1 MKKITTVLLMLLIS
15 MCFILSGCGAPLKM
29 PNNYTK
35 VVSNGGFVVG
45 AGDYAYVANAYQ
57 SYSNLTKK
65 ADNTGKGVAQYS
77 INRTQL
83 DVENPNQSYFNYLK
97 TEDGTAK
104 FELVLN
110 KIAGYETSN
119 MYVVGEYLY
128 FTTPNVHKN
137 KQNAYEFN
145 LSTLFRVKLNGTDL
159 KEIYTTKSSDAKFY
173 LTGNE
178 NKQLLIFDDET
189 IKVLDVYKK
198 STSVKNLIKDDVK
211 VSEVVF
217 PATEEQEVTY
227 LYFTAEK
234 ENTLISGNRLCQLNI
249 TTGHVEN
256 EKVLANNTFK
266 ILTYNF
272 GTVFFVVTGNTES
285 DGLYSATAETFT
297 TGGTRHRYATDT
309 TSLVYLKDAEYNVD
323 CFVFI
328 YNNNPY
334 IQLMTQTNDNQAVKL
349 NDNSATLQFVDGT
362 YVYYSTSEGIYKISV
377 IEREALQISNMTE
390 FDSKK
395 MDFDGRYVYFFAK
408 GEGQETETKYLY
420 RADTFITEEDEIKT
434 ECFSKLLEKDIPE
447 EEDEEE

>member
-15 MCFILSGCGAPLKM
+15 LCFVLSGCSAPLTM
-29 PNNYTK
+29 PNEYTN

-45 AGDYAYVANAYQ
+45 AGDFAYVANAYQ
-57 SYSNLTKK
+57 SYSNLTTK
-65 ADNTGKGVAQYS
+65 ADNNGKKVAQYS

-83 DVENPNQSYFNYLK
+83 NVENPNQTYFSYLQ
-97 TEDGTAK
+97 TEDGTAS
-104 FELVLN
+104 FDLVLN

-137 KQNAYEFN
+137 KQNEYEFN
-145 LSTLFRVKLNGTDL
+145 LSTLYRVKLNGTDL
-159 KEIYTTKSSDAKFY
+159 KEIYTTKASDAKFY

-189 IKVLDVYKK
+189 IKVLDVYNK

-211 VSEVVF
+211 VDDVIF
-217 PATEEQEVTY
+217 PATEEQALTY
-227 LYFTAEK
+227 VYFTAEK

-249 TTGHVEN
+249 TTGRIEN
-256 EKVLANNTFK
+256 EKALANNTFK
-266 ILTYNF
+266 LLAYNY
-272 GTVFFVVTGNTES
+272 GTVFFVVTGNTDS
-285 DGLYSATAETFT
+285 DGLYSATAETFVN
-297 TGGTRHRYATDT
+297 GGVRHRYSTDT
-309 TSLVYLKDAEYNVD
+309 TSLVYVKDASHSVD

-328 YNNNPY
+328 YDNKPY
-334 IQLMTQTNDNQAVKL
+334 IQLISQTNDNQAVKL
-349 NDNSATLQFVDGT
+349 NDHSATLQFVDGT

-377 IEREALQISNMTE
+377 IGREALQISDMTE

-420 RADTFITEEDEIKT
+420 RADSFITEEDEIKT

-447 EEDEEE
+447 EDNEEE